1 MSVEKTVEIVVP
13 SSPADRE
20 AIFAVIK
27 ELSNSLTRQEGEA
40 DYRKEALKELS
51 DKYDIDKKYLRQLLV
66 DFHKDRFEEKSD
78 ERVQYEDLYEAI
90 IPTTVPKK
98 TSEE

>member
-1 MSVEKTVEIVVP
+1 MSVEKTVDIVIP

-27 ELSNSLTRQEGEA
+27 ELSNSLTRQESEV

-51 DKYDIDKKYLRQLLV
+51 EKYEIDKKYLRQLLV

-78 ERVQYEDLYEAI
+78 ERVQYEGLYEAI
-90 IPTTVPKK
+90 IPQ
-98 TSEE
+98 

>member
-1 MSVEKTVEIVVP
+1 MSVEKTVDIVIP

-51 DKYDIDKKYLRQLLV
+51 DKYEIDKKYFRQLLV

-78 ERVQYEDLYEAI
+78 ERVQYEGLYEAI
-90 IPTTVPKK
+90 IPQ
-98 TSEE
+98 

>member
-51 DKYDIDKKYLRQLLV
+51 EKYEIDKKYLRQLLV

-78 ERVQYEDLYEAI
+78 ERVQYEGLYEAI
-90 IPTTVPKK
+90 IPQ
-98 TSEE
+98 

>member
-1 MSVEKTVEIVVP
+1 MTVEKSVEIVVP

-27 ELSNSLTRQEGEA
+27 EMSNSLTRQESEV
-40 DYRKEALKELS
+40 DYRKDAIADLS
-51 DKYDIDKKYLRQLLV
+51 EKYEIDKKYIRQLLV

-78 ERVQYEDLYEAI
+78 ERVQYESLYEAI
-90 IPTTVPKK
+90 VPV
-98 TSEE
+98 

>member
-27 ELSNSLTRQEGEA
+27 EMSNSLTRQESETE
-40 DYRKEALKELS
+40 YRKDAIKDLS
-51 DKYDIDKKYLRQLLV
+51 EKYEIDKKYIRQLLV

-78 ERVQYEDLYEAI
+78 ERVQYEGLYEAI
-90 IPTTVPKK
+90 IPT
-98 TSEE
+98 

>member
-1 MSVEKTVEIVVP
+1 MSVEKTVDIVIP

-51 DKYDIDKKYLRQLLV
+51 EKYEIDKKYFRQLLV

-78 ERVQYEDLYEAI
+78 ERVQYEGLYEAI
-90 IPTTVPKK
+90 IPQ
-98 TSEE
+98 

>member
-1 MSVEKTVEIVVP
+1 MSVEKTVEIVIP

-27 ELSNSLTRQEGEA
+27 ELSNSLTRQEGEV

-51 DKYDIDKKYLRQLLV
+51 EKYEIDKKYLRQLLV

-78 ERVQYEDLYEAI
+78 ERVQYEGLYEAI
-90 IPTTVPKK
+90 IPQ
-98 TSEE
+98 